1 MKPRALTRLAWRG
14 LTQHKLRSVLSAL
27 GIVFGVGAVIAM
39 LSVGEG
45 ARREI
50 LAEVGRLGIT
60 RVSVRAGAVSD
71 ATELDARALQSP
83 GLTVADARAIAEV
96 TPTVAS
102 LAPVRE
108 RSAQITLDEN
118 RAEGDVVATTP
129 SFARTEELVLSDGRF
144 LTDVDVR
151 EAKRVIVL
159 GHDLSQALFPYEN
172 AIGSRVRIESDW
184 YAVVGALAPREISR
198 RGSRLSGRNLNRV
211 AFVPLSVVPEP
222 TGRVDEIAIRIVEA
236 DAVRDSA
243 TLIESV
249 VSRRHRGAKDFE
261 LVVPQELI
269 AGYERARFQF
279 NVVVGAVAAISLIVG
294 GIGIMN
300 IMLANVTERIRE
312 IGVRRSLGASR
323 NDIVHQ
329 FLMEALLLTGVG
341 GVVGIA
347 LGAVASL
354 AVSSYADWPTA
365 LSVRAIAAS
374 MILAVGTGVG
384 FGIYPAMQAASQ
396 NPVEALRHE

>member
-1 MKPRALTRLAWRG
+1 VRPRALTKLAWRG
-14 LTQHKLRSVLSAL
+14 LTQHKLRSILSAL

-60 RVSVRAGAVSD
+60 RVSVRAGAIS
-71 ATELDARALQSP
+71 EESERDARTLQSP
-83 GLTVADARAIAEV
+83 GLTLADANAITEV
-96 TPTVAS
+96 CPTVES
-102 LAPVRE
+102 LAPLRE
-108 RSAQITLDEN
+108 SSEQILRGQR
-118 RAEGDVVATTP
+118 RAEATLVATTP
-129 SFARTEELVLSDGRF
+129 SFVRTEELLLSGGRF
-144 LTDVDVR
+144 LTDTDVR

-159 GHDLSQALFPYEN
+159 GHDLAESLFPYET
-172 AIGSRVRIESDW
+172 AVGLRVKIGADW
-184 YAVVGALAPREISR
+184 YAVVGSLEAREVTR
-198 RGSRLSGRNLNRV
+198 RGSQISGRNLNRV
-211 AFVPLSVVPEP
+211 AFVPLSVMPAP
-222 TGRVDEIAIRIVEA
+222 AGRVDEIAIRIVDA
-236 DAVRDSA
+236 DAVLDSA
-243 TLIESV
+243 RLIETV
-249 VSRRHRGAKDFE
+249 VARRHRGARDFE

-279 NVVVGAVAAISLIVG
+279 NVVVGAVAAISLVVG

-323 NDIVHQ
+323 RDIVHQ
-329 FLMEALLLTGVG
+329 FLMEALLLTGAG
-341 GVVGIA
+341 GVVGIV
-347 LGAVASL
+347 LGALASF

-365 LSVRAIAAS
+365 LSAR
-374 MILAVGTGVG
+374 AVGAAIGLALATGVG
-384 FGIYPAMQAASQ
+384 FGLYPAIQAAHK

>member
-1 MKPRALTRLAWRG
+1 MTLRPLTQLAWRG
-14 LTQHKLRSVLSAL
+14 LTQHKLRSILSAL
-27 GIVFGVGAVIAM
+27 GIVFGVAAVIAM

-60 RVSVRAGAVSD
+60 RVSVRAGALSEE
-71 ATELDARALQSP
+71 TEFDARALQSP
-83 GLTVADARAIAEV
+83 GLTIADARAITEV
-96 TPTVAS
+96 CPTVAS
-102 LAPVRE
+102 LAPLRE
-108 RSAQITLDEN
+108 RSEQIIRDN
-118 RAEGDVVATTP
+118 RRAEADVVATTP
-129 SFARTEELVLSDGRF
+129 SFGRTEELVLRAGRF
-144 LTDVDVR
+144 LTDTDVS

-159 GHDLSQALFPYEN
+159 GHDLSEALFPYQN
-172 AIGSRVRIESDW
+172 AVGSRVRINADW
-184 YAVVGALAPREISR
+184 YTVVGALEPREVSR
-198 RGSRLSGRNLNRV
+198 RGSRLAGRNVNRV

-222 TGRVDEIAIRIVEA
+222 AGRVDEIAIRIDEA

-243 TLIESV
+243 RLIESV
-249 VSRRHRGAKDFE
+249 VTRRHRGAKDFE

-323 NDIVHQ
+323 NDIVQQ
-329 FLMEALLLTGVG
+329 FLMEALLLTGSGGAVG
-341 GVVGIA
+341 VG
-347 LGAVASL
+347 LGAVASF

-365 LSVRAIAAS
+365 LSVRATVAA
-374 MILAVGTGVG
+374 MFLALGTGIG
-384 FGIYPAMQAASQ
+384 FGLYPAIRASHQ

>member
-1 MKPRALTRLAWRG
+1 VRPRALTRLAWRG
-14 LTQHKLRSVLSAL
+14 LTQHKLRSILSAL

-60 RVSVRAGAVSD
+60 RVSVRAGAVSEE
-71 ATELDARALQSP
+71 TELDAQTLQSP
-83 GLTVADARAIAEV
+83 GLTVADARAISEV
-96 TPTVAS
+96 CPTVES
-102 LAPVRE
+102 LAPLRE
-108 RSAQITLDEN
+108 RSERIARDEH
-118 RAEGDVVATTP
+118 RIEADIVATTP
-129 SFARTEELVLSDGRF
+129 SFVRTEELILAAGRF
-144 LTDVDVR
+144 LTDTDVR

-159 GHDLSQALFPYEN
+159 GHDLAEALFPYDN
-172 AIGSRVRIESDW
+172 AVGSRVRIASDW
-184 YAVVGALAPREISR
+184 YAVVGALEPRELSR
-198 RGSRLSGRNLNRV
+198 RGSRLSGRNVNRV
-211 AFVPLSVVPEP
+211 AFVPLSVMPEP
-222 TGRVDEIAIRIVEA
+222 TGRVDEIAIRIDEA

-243 TLIESV
+243 RLIESV
-249 VSRRHRGAKDFE
+249 VARRHRGAKDFE

-300 IMLANVTERIRE
+300 IMLANVSERIRE

-329 FLMEALLLTGVG
+329 FLTEALLLTGAG
-341 GVVGIA
+341 GFVGIA
-347 LGAVASL
+347 LGALASV

-365 LSVRAIAAS
+365 LSVRAVFAA
-374 MILAVGTGVG
+374 MALAVGTGVG
-384 FGIYPAMQAASQ
+384 FGLYPAFQAAHK

>member
-1 MKPRALTRLAWRG
+1 LTRLAWRG
-14 LTQHKLRSVLSAL
+14 LTQHRLRSILSAL

-60 RVSVRAGAVSD
+60 RITVRAGELSD
-71 ATELDARALQSP
+71 ESQFDARTLQSP
-83 GLTVADARAIAEV
+83 GLTVADAQAIAAV
-96 TPTVAS
+96 CPTVVS

-108 RSAQITLDEN
+108 RSHQIT
-118 RAEGDVVATTP
+118 RAGHRTEATLVATSS
-129 SFARTEELVLSDGRF
+129 SFVLTEELVLREGRF
-144 LTDVDVR
+144 LTDTDLR
-151 EAKRVIVL
+151 EATRVIVL
-159 GHDLSQALFPYEN
+159 GDDLDESLFPYDD
-172 AIGSRVRIESDW
+172 AVGSQVRVETDW
-184 YAVVGALAPREISR
+184 YTVVGVLEPRELSR
-198 RGSRLSGRNLNRV
+198 RGSRLSGRNVNRV
-211 AFVPLSVVPEP
+211 AFVPLSVIPDP
-222 TGRVDEIAIRIVEA
+222 GARVDEIAIRIDDA

-243 TLIESV
+243 RLIESV
-249 VSRRHRGAKDFE
+249 VARRHRGAKDFE

-312 IGVRRSLGASR
+312 VGVRRSLGASR
-323 NDIVHQ
+323 NDIVQQ
-329 FLMEALLLTGVG
+329 FLMEALLLTAAGGLVGIVLG
-341 GVVGIA
+341 GV
-347 LGAVASL
+347 ASF
-354 AVSSYADWPTA
+354 AVSAYADWPTA
-365 LSVRAIAAS
+365 LSLRAVVAA
-374 MILAVGTGVG
+374 MLLALGTGVG
-384 FGIYPAMQAASQ
+384 FGAYPAFQAAHK

>member
-14 LTQHKLRSVLSAL
+14 LTQHKLRSILSAL

-60 RVSVRAGAVSD
+60 RVSVRAGALSQET
-71 ATELDARALQSP
+71 AFDARTLQSP
-83 GLTVADARAIAEV
+83 GLTVSDARAITEV
-96 TPTVAS
+96 CPTVVS
-102 LAPVRE
+102 LAPLRE
-108 RSAQITLDEN
+108 RSEQIARDQHRTE
-118 RAEGDVVATTP
+118 ASIVATTP
-129 SFARTEELVLSDGRF
+129 SFVDTEELVLKSGRF
-144 LTDVDVR
+144 LTDTDVR
-151 EAKRVIVL
+151 EAKRVVVL
-159 GHDLSQALFPYEN
+159 GHGLSQALFPYEK

-184 YAVVGALAPREISR
+184 YVVVGELEARELSR

-211 AFVPLSVVPEP
+211 AFIPLSVVPAP
-222 TGRVDEIAIRIVEA
+222 AGRIDEIAIRIVDA
-236 DAVRDSA
+236 DAVRASA
-243 TLIESV
+243 RLIESV
-249 VSRRHRGAKDFE
+249 VTRRHRGAKDFE

-341 GVVGIA
+341 GLVGIV
-347 LGAVASL
+347 LGAAASV

-365 LSVRAIAAS
+365 LSVRAIVAA
-374 MILAVGTGVG
+374 MVLAIGTGVG
-384 FGIYPAMQAASQ
+384 FGLYPAIRAAHK